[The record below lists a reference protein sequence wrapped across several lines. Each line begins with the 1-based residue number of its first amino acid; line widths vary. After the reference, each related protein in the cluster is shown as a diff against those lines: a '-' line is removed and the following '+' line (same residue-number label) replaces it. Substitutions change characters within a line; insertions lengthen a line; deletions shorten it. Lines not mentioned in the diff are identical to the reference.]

1 MDVSYL
7 LNSLNDQQREAVVV
21 PRGNILVLAGAGSGK
36 TRVLVHRIAWLL
48 SMGHSS
54 SCSIMAVTFTN
65 KAAMEIRRRIEYLIG
80 NNQSGMWIGTFH
92 SLAYRLL
99 RIHYIDANL
108 PHSFQIIDKDD
119 QLRLL
124 QRLIRALNL
133 NNKQWPSLQ
142 AMWYINTKKD
152 EGLRPQHIK
161 DYGSP
166 IEATWLRIYQVYQE
180 TCDRAGLVDF
190 AELLLRTHEMC
201 VNKPHILH
209 QYRKLFTN
217 ILVDE
222 FQDTNKIQYIWIRLI
237 AGNQSN
243 VMIVGDD
250 DQSIYGWRG
259 AQVDNIQR
267 FLNDFPATQTIRLEQ
282 NYRSTSNILRAANIL
297 IANNN
302 NRLGK
307 NLWTKGNKGE
317 LISLYCA
324 LNELDEAHFVAKRIK
339 LWQTQGKELNNC
351 AILYRSNA
359 QSRVL
364 EEVLLQMNL
373 PYCIYGSMRFFE
385 RQEIKDTLAYLRLI
399 TNRND
404 DAAYERIINTPTRGI
419 GDCTIDLIRQ
429 NARKRHLTLWQAS
442 QFLLQERVLT
452 RRIASALQQF
462 INLVDTLA
470 QDIIDLSLHIQIDRV
485 IKNSGL
491 WDMYE
496 HEKGEKGQARIENL
510 QELVN
515 AVQQYSYNNEDHS
528 LSPIQAFLSHAMLG
542 AKEEQIN
549 SYQDA
554 VQMMTLHSAK
564 GLEFSQVFI
573 VGMEE
578 GIFPHKMSLDKR
590 ELLDEERRLAYV
602 GVTRAMNKLTITY
615 TETRRL
621 YGQEVFNKPSR
632 FIGELPHDCVEEVYL
647 RANILH
653 LANYQR
659 IGSLLRRNNCSSFVV
674 GQLVRHPTF
683 GEGIVVNKEGHGEQC
698 QLQISFPKRG
708 TKWLLATYA
717 RLEII

>member
-1 MDVSYL
+1 MDVSNL
-7 LNSLNDQQREAVVV
+7 LNSLNDQQLEAVVV
-21 PRGNILVLAGAGSGK
+21 PQGNILVLAGAGSGK

-48 SMGHSS
+48 SMGNYS

-65 KAAMEIRRRIEYLIG
+65 KAAMEIRHRIEHLIG
-80 NNQSGMWIGTFH
+80 TNSQSGMWIGTFH
-92 SLAYRLL
+92 SLAHRLL
-99 RIHYIDANL
+99 RINYIDANL

-124 QRLIRALNL
+124 QRLIRTLNL

-152 EGLRPQHIK
+152 KGLRPQHIK

-166 IEATWLRIYQVYQE
+166 IEATWRRIYQVYQE

-190 AELLLRTHEMC
+190 AELLLRAHEMC

-209 QYRKLFTN
+209 QYRKRFTN

-222 FQDTNKIQYIWIRLI
+222 FQDTNRIQYIWIRLI

-259 AQVDNIQR
+259 AQVDNIQH
-267 FLNDFPATQTIRLEQ
+267 FLDDFPDAQTIRLEQ

-297 IANNN
+297 IANNK

-324 LNELDEAHFVAKRIK
+324 LNERDEAHFVAKRIK
-339 LWQTQGKELNNC
+339 LWQKQGKELNNC

-385 RQEIKDTLAYLRLI
+385 RQEIKDALAYLRLI

-404 DAAYERIINTPTRGI
+404 DAAYERIVNTPTRGI

-429 NARKRHLTLWQAS
+429 KARKRHLTLWQAS

-462 INLVDTLA
+462 INLVDTLT
-470 QDIIDLSLHIQIDRV
+470 QEIVDLSLHIQIDRV
-485 IKNSGL
+485 IKSSGL
-491 WDMYE
+491 WDM
-496 HEKGEKGQARIENL
+496 HETGDKSQARIENL

-515 AVQQYSYNNEDHS
+515 AVQQYNYNNEDHN
-528 LSPIQAFLSHAMLG
+528 LSPMQAFLSYAMLG
-542 AKEEQIN
+542 AKEEQVN

-578 GIFPHKMSLDKR
+578 GIFPNKMSLDKR

-621 YGQEVFNKPSR
+621 YGQEVFHKPSR
-632 FIGELPHDCVEEVYL
+632 FIGELPHDCVEEVCL
-647 RANILH
+647 RANIIH
-653 LANYQR
+653 LANYQS
-659 IGSLLRRNNCSSFVV
+659 IGTLLRINNCSFVL
-674 GQLVRHPTF
+674 GQRVRHPTF
-683 GEGIVVNKEGHGEQC
+683 GEGIVVNKEGNGEQC
-698 QLQISFPKRG
+698 RLQISFQKQG

-717 RLEII
+717 RLAIL